1 MKQTLEVIEYLRCNT
16 ECFTILSVA
25 YKNSTKILYEISLKL
40 VLFSWTREQ
49 SIDYLLQYTAV
60 TRSMAEIEID
70 RYATWPGQ
78 ACAYKMGEIK
88 IKELRKQAETSL
100 GKFTYCNR
108 NRQVYHVPGQALA
121 HKMGEIKRK

>member
-1 MKQTLEVIEYLRCNT
+1 MKAALN
-16 ECFTILSVA
+16 F
-25 YKNSTKILYEISLKL
+25 

-88 IKELRKQAETSL
+88 IKELRKQAETTL
-100 GKFTYCNR
+100 GKFTDSYR
-108 NRQVYHVPGQALA
+108 NRLVCHVTWTGLC
-121 HKMGEIKRK
+121 I